1 LSDPV
6 LIIPCSGIGKSFGS
20 ISREATYC
28 VVEDLKKEETDT
40 LCLSLLVMGDEDA
53 IRSVK
58 SHRCIAVDG
67 CPNECSKKN
76 LELLNAKLA
85 ANYRVVDI
93 LRQYRNLKPSTI
105 TFLDEDGRKLARILA
120 EKIVSKID
128 ELNNRGSVS

>member
-1 LSDPV
+1 MSDPI

-28 VVEDLKKEETDT
+28 VVEDLKKGETDT

-53 IRSVK
+53 TRSVK

-76 LELLNAKLA
+76 LQLLGAQLV

-93 LRQYRNLKPSTI
+93 LRENRNLKPSAV
-105 TFLDEDGRKLARILA
+105 TFLDEDGLKLARILA
-120 EKIVSKID
+120 EKITSKID
-128 ELNNRGSVS
+128 ELNEGGIAS